1 VGKKTLAARGF
12 PQIKVIC
19 FDEISLHKGHGK
31 YVLVISAPEVGLV
44 LDLLEDRTKATLLQW
59 LEARGTEWCAAIEV
73 ACSDMWDA
81 YQEAAAEKLPNAQR
95 VVDRFHVMKNLNEAL
110 TKARRALQKEAEVDT
125 QAALKGC
132 RWLLVKNPENL
143 NADQPQTLK
152 GMLERSPE
160 LKACYELKETFRT
173 LFNQKLDA
181 ATADK
186 QLLKWIGEVEASPFK
201 ALQSFVK
208 TLHHWW
214 PQILNY
220 FEGRHNNGFAE
231 GVNLKI
237 KMLNRRGYGYRNFK
251 SFRLHVLVTF
261 EPVSR

>member
-1 VGKKTLAARGF
+1 MISL
-12 PQIKVIC
+12 
-19 FDEISLHKGHGK
+19 DEISLRKGHGK
-31 YVLVISAPEVGLV
+31 YVLVLSAPELGLV

-59 LEARGTEWCAAIEV
+59 FEERGTEWCAAIEV

-81 YQEAAAEKLPNAQR
+81 YQEAAAEKLPNAKR

-110 TKARRALQKEAEVDT
+110 TKARRTVQKEAEPDT
-125 QAALKGC
+125 QAVLKGC

-143 NADQPQTLK
+143 NAAQHQTLQ
-152 GMLERSPE
+152 GMLVRSPE

-173 LFNQKLDA
+173 LFNQKLDFP
-181 ATADK
+181 TAEK
-186 QLLKWIGEVEASPFK
+186 QLCDWIAKVEASPFK
-201 ALQSFVK
+201 ALHSFVK
-208 TLHHWW
+208 TLYHWW

-220 FEGRHNNGFAE
+220 FEGRQTNGFAE

-251 SFRLHVLVTF
+251 SFRLHVLVAF